1 MVYVDVWTV
10 LERRLFPFA
19 FPLEISLCSLG
30 GIAELHRF
38 PLENVTLGLS
48 PSAAPHVKLRL
59 DKLDPE
65 LSFPIYKMR

>member
-1 MVYVDVWTV
+1 MVYVEVWTV

-38 PLENVTLGLS
+38 PIYFAY
-48 PSAAPHVKLRL
+48 AA
-59 DKLDPE
+59 
-65 LSFPIYKMR
+65 